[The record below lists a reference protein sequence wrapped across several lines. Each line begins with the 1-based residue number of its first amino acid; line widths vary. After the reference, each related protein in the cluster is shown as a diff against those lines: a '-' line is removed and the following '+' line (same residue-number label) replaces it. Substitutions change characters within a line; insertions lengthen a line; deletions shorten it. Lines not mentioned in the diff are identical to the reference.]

1 MDVRRTVPVKL
12 DVSDA
17 DAELLHD
24 TFAEFRTAA
33 NYVVS
38 HASDDSGNIETS
50 KQRLHKRTYSEV
62 RKRTSIQA
70 NLVQAARS
78 RAADALKGVL
88 ARWSD
93 GDYASLPTF
102 TADFAEY
109 DKRSATFHE
118 DHASLSTVDDR
129 VEVEYVL
136 PPDTDG
142 TPFGEYVEA
151 DEYEVG
157 GATLHHRD
165 GAFYLHI
172 RTIAEVDEPEP
183 AEHPTVL
190 GVDLGI
196 ENVAVTSTGT
206 FWSGG
211 LLNHRREQYEQV
223 RGGLQ
228 QTGTE
233 SAHKTIESIGDR
245 ESRWVEDFLHNLSK
259 EVVAEA
265 VEHGCSV
272 IAFERLNGIR
282 ERMPRAKKFHTWAFN
297 QLTEYV
303 EYKAEA
309 VGIDVTQV
317 PPQYTS
323 QRCSKC
329 GHTAR
334 NNRPT
339 QADFSCQNCGYEVHA
354 DYNAAKNV
362 GFKHVRSGQKSP
374 TGRANRRLALKQGA
388 LSANGEFSPASGE
401 SRDGQSGSSPASSAL

>member
-1 MDVRRTVPVKL
+1 
-12 DVSDA
+12 
-17 DAELLHD
+17 
-24 TFAEFRTAA
+24 
-33 NYVVS
+33 
-38 HASDDSGNIETS
+38 
-50 KQRLHKRTYSEV
+50 
-62 RKRTSIQA
+62 
-70 NLVQAARS
+70 
-78 RAADALKGVL
+78 
-88 ARWSD
+88 
-93 GDYASLPTF
+93 
-102 TADFAEY
+102 
-109 DKRSATFHE
+109 
-118 DHASLSTVDDR
+118 
-129 VEVEYVL
+129 
-136 PPDTDG
+136 
-142 TPFGEYVEA
+142 
-151 DEYEVG
+151 
-157 GATLHHRD
+157 
-165 GAFYLHI
+165 
-172 RTIAEVDEPEP
+172 VDEPEP

-196 ENVAVTSTGT
+196 DNVAVTSTGT

-233 SAHKTIESIGDR
+233 SAHKTIDSIGHR

-282 ERMPRAKKFHTWAFN
+282 SRMPRAKKFHTWAFN
-297 QLTEYV
+297 QLIEYV

-309 VGIDVTQV
+309 VGINVTQV

-374 TGRANRRLALKQGA
+374 TGRANRQLALKQGA